1 MDIHNALDKQ
11 ENLDSKGDLI
21 IRSFEIK
28 LLKETGFSRVLTSCA
43 DCGTDVNPQ
52 KKQKYPFSAA
62 SGGLLCFDC
71 SRSHSNWLRSVTG
84 DTLLAMNY
92 IQNVSLA
99 KFSELTLGIE
109 LLSELESVSRWYIS
123 YVVDKPIEALV
134 FLDQVRHS
142 LE

>member
-1 MDIHNALDKQ
+1 
-11 ENLDSKGDLI
+11 
-21 IRSFEIK
+21 
-28 LLKETGFSRVLTSCA
+28 
-43 DCGTDVNPQ
+43 
-52 KKQKYPFSAA
+52 
-62 SGGLLCFDC
+62 
-71 SRSHSNWLRSVTG
+71 
-84 DTLLAMNY
+84 MNY
-92 IQNVSLA
+92 IQTVSVE

>member
-1 MDIHNALDKQ
+1 MRLWI
-11 ENLDSKGDLI
+11 
-21 IRSFEIK
+21 
-28 LLKETGFSRVLTSCA
+28 
-43 DCGTDVNPQ
+43 
-52 KKQKYPFSAA
+52 
-62 SGGLLCFDC
+62 
-71 SRSHSNWLRSVTG
+71 TG